1 MQKMEW
7 IAFGFDLDLI
17 WIEIGVF
24 LKILRKLLALPVMG
38 TIFLVYIAIV
48 LLYIYTSN
56 KKIFTSK

>member
-17 WIEIGVF
+17 WIEIGV
-24 LKILRKLLALPVMG
+24 LKKILRNVLPVMG

-48 LLYIYTSN
+48 LLYIFTSN
-56 KKIFTSK
+56 KKLFTSK